1 MSTQPQTIRAEH
13 VDAPAFL
20 GAIQQAW
27 SAQQPPAPPPPRVAE
42 PAVSREPVAAPA
54 DSFLHLRQIPQ
65 IPLDSARDAFPML
78 SRDYPADWKDQIRQ
92 LRNRL
97 CGAQGDLEAA
107 HESLQILAFTN
118 MDGARPRHGTATNLA
133 LAFASLQ
140 DTRVLVIDANLHAP
154 SLHAGLHIPP
164 GPGLCEAT
172 RYSREQLPTCF
183 RRITGTQLYL
193 LPAGDVAAHPM
204 DPLDLRGLH
213 SLLHSLRAQFDWILI
228 DGPGFQAPAD
238 AIAVTMAADGVIMM
252 IEQRQDSFRQVSR
265 ALSQVQG
272 RRMLG
277 AVMY

>member
-1 MSTQPQTIRAEH
+1 MSTQPQTLRTDS

-27 SAQQPPAPPPPRVAE
+27 SSQQQPAPPPPR
-42 PAVSREPVAAPA
+42 PVEAPA
-54 DSFLHLRQIPQ
+54 PTESFLHLRDVPQ
-65 IPLDSARDAFPML
+65 MPLDSAREAFPML
-78 SRDYPADWKDQIRQ
+78 ARDYPADWKDQIRQ

-97 CGAQGDLEAA
+97 CGAQSDLENANDQ
-107 HESLQILAFTN
+107 LQILAFTN
-118 MDGARPRHGTATNLA
+118 MDGTRPRHGTAANLA

-140 DTRVLVIDANLHAP
+140 DTRVLVIDANLQNPTLNSA
-154 SLHAGLHIPP
+154 LGLPA

-172 RYSREQLPTCF
+172 RSARPELPACF

-193 LPAGDVAAHPM
+193 LPAGDVATHPM

-213 SLLHSLRAQFDWILI
+213 SLLHSLRSQFDWILI
-228 DGPGFQAPAD
+228 DGPGFQTPAD
-238 AIAVTMAADGVIMM
+238 AIAITMAADGVIMM
-252 IEQRQDSFRQVSR
+252 IEQNQDSFRQVSR